1 MFVVKIGIKFSERMK
16 GELRLGVEI
25 IQKRGRE
32 NIFNQVFGEIEGE
45 KLLKVSQCYLSTNA
59 SPIVRILFI
68 AIQKTTFYNDRS
80 ITLRSPMVTP
90 FKNLTK

>member
-1 MFVVKIGIKFSERMK
+1 MFVVKIGIKFSKRMK

-32 NIFNQVFGEIEGE
+32 NIFNQVFGEIGE
-45 KLLKVSQCYLSTNA
+45 KLLKASQCYLSTNA

-80 ITLRSPMVTP
+80 ITLRSPMVTL